1 MRVLGLDFG
10 SKTCG
15 VAVCDPLEITVRGI
29 EIIRREKENHLRK
42 TYHRIGE
49 LIEEYQVEAIV
60 LGYPLNMN
68 DTVGDRALKSA
79 SFREGLEKRFHL
91 PVFLCDER
99 LTTVEA
105 DARMKEMGI
114 KKEDYKKYVDQVAAA
129 IILQDWLNQN
139 GTDEIHV

>member
-1 MRVLGLDFG
+1 MRVLGLDLG

-15 VAVCDPLEITVRGI
+15 VAVCDPYEITVRGV

-49 LIEEYQVEAIV
+49 LIEEYHAEAIV
-60 LGYPLNMN
+60 LGYPLNMD

-79 SFREGLEKRFHL
+79 AFQKELEKRFHL

-105 DARMKEMGI
+105 EAFMKETGV
-114 KKEDYKKYVDQVAAA
+114 KREDYKKYVDQIAAA
-129 IILQDWLNQN
+129 IILKDWLSQN
-139 GTDEIHV
+139 GTDKIHV